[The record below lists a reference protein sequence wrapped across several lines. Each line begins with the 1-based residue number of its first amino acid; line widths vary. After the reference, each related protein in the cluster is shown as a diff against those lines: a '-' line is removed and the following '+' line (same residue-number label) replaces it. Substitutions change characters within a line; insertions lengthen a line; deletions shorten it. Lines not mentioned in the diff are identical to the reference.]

1 MKLRHWL
8 ISMAMMSLSFISAE
22 AITPPV
28 PSPLINEDKI
38 LGAAYYDTLGILS
51 TPNECSDFFGGPSP
65 SVEIFNGLIG
75 RLRKDYLSSSIGIR
89 MSGAI
94 VNMFNASTK
103 HQYRLFNKVSVNANG
118 PFYRKKASHTETS
131 VPGIGS
137 FEANTKEVRVLMFLH
152 ELGHAAKG
160 KDGGWLLPDDGRDE
174 GLSRDNTKKIEDV
187 CGDQI
192 RNLGKGD
199 IANNSA
205 SGKHVDEKRDE
216 QPSVAAPLGT
226 PLGANAKQ

>member
-1 MKLRHWL
+1 MRPRELL
-8 ISMAMMSLSFISAE
+8 IGTAMMFLTFISAA

-38 LGAAYYDTLGILS
+38 LGAAYYDTLSILS
-51 TPNECSDFFGGPSP
+51 SPNECSDFFGGPSA

-75 RLRKDYLSSSIGIR
+75 KVRKDYFYHSIGIR
-89 MSGAI
+89 MSGEA
-94 VNMFNASTK
+94 VNILNATTRN
-103 HQYRLFNKVSVNANG
+103 QYRLFDKVSVNTNG
-118 PFYRKKASHTETS
+118 PFYKKKYSLTDPFI
-131 VPGIGS
+131 PGIGS
-137 FEANTKEVRVLMFLH
+137 FEANTKEVRVLMLLH
-152 ELGHAAKG
+152 ELGHVAKG
-160 KDGGWLLPDDGRDE
+160 KGSAWLLPDDGRDE

-187 CGDQI
+187 CGEQI

-216 QPSVAAPLGT
+216 QPNVAAP
-226 PLGANAKQ
+226 PLTLVANTKQ